1 MFESQNAGMI
11 VLTDALLY
19 KVKDI
24 YVWITERWHDSSD
37 RRAPL

>member
-19 KVKDI
+19 KVKEERKFAG
-24 YVWITERWHDSSD
+24 YLSSIT
-37 RRAPL
+37 